1 MVRRQIL
8 IAVGTVAVVVAIIIG
23 WYLLTQRQSERLI
36 AQGELTNVLLLGRDT
51 VEEAGLVDSMTVLS
65 IGAKSDVCLL
75 ALPYDLR
82 VKLGNGTLSTLGE
95 THTLAGATAARQ
107 AVSAFL
113 GIDVPFFMS
122 IDSEGLQLLFDE
134 LGGVAVTVEKAMR
147 YDDESAVPP
156 LHIDVQPGTQVLDG
170 RTALDFIRYPDET
183 GGLSRIAR
191 GQQLMSAVLKKTLQQ
206 NPTSI
211 QKTVRTIHPYL
222 QTNLSLTDLYDLAE
236 LLRRSDV
243 SGLRTATVPGISI
256 VTDEVAY
263 LEPEVV
269 EMESLVARLIK
280 RIDLLT
286 PAGIRV
292 SVFNGNG
299 VRLIATSTAEYLQKR
314 DFEITEIANAE
325 SFAYDMTYIV
335 FLKEEAK
342 AYMLL
347 EALPSNAVVV
357 SPEQFEP
364 HYTALEPMVPVET
377 DVLLIVGAGFEVGD
391 G

>member
-1 MVRRQIL
+1 
-8 IAVGTVAVVVAIIIG
+8 
-23 WYLLTQRQSERLI
+23 
-36 AQGELTNVLLLGRDT
+36 
-51 VEEAGLVDSMTVLS
+51 MTVLI

-75 ALPYDLR
+75 ALPRNLR
-82 VKLGNGTLSTLGE
+82 VKLDDGTFSTLGK
-95 THTLAGATAARQ
+95 THTLAGATPTGE

-113 GIDVPFFMS
+113 GIDVPFFIS

-134 LGGVAVTVEKAMR
+134 LGGVAVTVEKTMR

-156 LHIDVQPGTQVLDG
+156 VHIDIQPGTQVLDG

-183 GGLSRIAR
+183 GGLNRIAR
-191 GQQLMSAVLKKTLQQ
+191 GQQVMSAVLKKTFQQ

-211 QKTVRTIHPYL
+211 QKSVKSVHPYL

-256 VTDEVAY
+256 VTDEVTH
-263 LEPEVV
+263 LEAEVV
-269 EMESLVARLIK
+269 ETERLVARLIK

-286 PAGIRV
+286 PEGIRV

-299 VRLIATSTAEYLQKR
+299 ARLIATTTAEYLQKR

-377 DVLLIVGAGFEVGD
+377 DLLLIVGAGFEVGD

>member
-1 MVRRQIL
+1 MMRRQIL

-36 AQGELTNVLLLGRDT
+36 AQGELTNVLLLGCDT
-51 VEEAGLVDSMTVLS
+51 VEGAGLVDSMTVLS
-65 IGAKSDVCLL
+65 IGPKSDVCLL
-75 ALPYDLR
+75 ALPCDLR
-82 VKLGNGTLSTLGE
+82 VKLGDGTLSTLGE
-95 THTLAGATAARQ
+95 THILAGAPGARE

-113 GIDVPFFMS
+113 GIEVPFFIS
-122 IDSEGLQLLFDE
+122 TDSEGLQLLFDE
-134 LGGVAVTVEKAMR
+134 LGGVAVTVEKVMR

-156 LHIDVQPGTQVLDG
+156 VHIDIQPGTQVLDG
-170 RTALDFIRYPDET
+170 RTALDFFRYPDET

-191 GQQLMSAVLKKTLQQ
+191 GQQLMSAALKKTLQQ
-206 NPTSI
+206 NFPSI
-211 QKTVRTIHPYL
+211 QKTVRTVHPYL
-222 QTNLSLTDLYDLAE
+222 QANLSLTDLYDLAE
-236 LLRRSDV
+236 LVHRSDV
-243 SGLRTATVPGISI
+243 SGLRMATVPGISV

-269 EMESLVARLIK
+269 EMERLVARLIK
-280 RIDLLT
+280 RIDLLS
-286 PAGIRV
+286 PEGIRV

-299 VRLIATSTAEYLQKR
+299 VRLIGKITAEYLQER

-377 DVLLIVGAGFEVGD
+377 DLLLIVGAGFEVGD

>member
-1 MVRRQIL
+1 MMRRQII

-36 AQGELTNVLLLGRDT
+36 AQGELTNVLLLGRDII
-51 VEEAGLVDSMTVLS
+51 EGAGLVDSMTVLS
-65 IGAKSDVCLL
+65 IGPKSDACLL
-75 ALPYDLR
+75 ALPCNLR
-82 VKLGNGTLSTLGE
+82 VKLGDGTLSTLGK
-95 THTLAGATAARQ
+95 THTLAGATGARE

-113 GIDVPFFMS
+113 GIEVPFFIS

-134 LGGVAVTVEKAMR
+134 LGGVAVTVEEAMR
-147 YDDESAVPP
+147 HDDESAVPP
-156 LHIDVQPGTQVLDG
+156 LHIDIQPGTQVLDG
-170 RTALDFIRYPDET
+170 RTALDFVRYPDET
-183 GGLSRIAR
+183 GEPNRIAR
-191 GQQLMSAVLKKTLQQ
+191 GQQLMSAVLKKTFQQ

-236 LLRRSDV
+236 LLHRGDV
-243 SGLRTATVPGISI
+243 SGLRTATVPGISVVI
-256 VTDEVAY
+256 DEVAY

-269 EMESLVARLIK
+269 EMERLVARLIK

-286 PAGIRV
+286 PEGIRV

-347 EALPSNAVVV
+347 VALPSNAVVV

-377 DVLLIVGAGFEVGD
+377 DLLLIVGAGFEVGD
-391 G
+391 E

>member
-1 MVRRQIL
+1 
-8 IAVGTVAVVVAIIIG
+8 
-23 WYLLTQRQSERLI
+23 
-36 AQGELTNVLLLGRDT
+36 
-51 VEEAGLVDSMTVLS
+51 
-65 IGAKSDVCLL
+65 
-75 ALPYDLR
+75 
-82 VKLGNGTLSTLGE
+82 
-95 THTLAGATAARQ
+95 
-107 AVSAFL
+107 
-113 GIDVPFFMS
+113 
-122 IDSEGLQLLFDE
+122 
-134 LGGVAVTVEKAMR
+134 
-147 YDDESAVPP
+147 
-156 LHIDVQPGTQVLDG
+156 
-170 RTALDFIRYPDET
+170 
-183 GGLSRIAR
+183 
-191 GQQLMSAVLKKTLQQ
+191 MSAALKKTLQQ
-206 NPTSI
+206 NFPSI
-211 QKTVRTIHPYL
+211 QKTVRTVHPYL

-236 LLRRSDV
+236 LVHRSDV
-243 SGLRTATVPGISI
+243 SGLRMATVPGISV

-269 EMESLVARLIK
+269 EMERLVARLIK
-280 RIDLLT
+280 RIDLLS
-286 PAGIRV
+286 PEGIRV

-299 VRLIATSTAEYLQKR
+299 VRLIGKITAEYLQER

-377 DVLLIVGAGFEVGD
+377 DLLLIVGAGFEVGD